1 MSEEENK
8 EDDENEEYDPL
19 DDVFRSLP
27 LGFEL
32 SNEDAFT
39 LRTALFAASMWFFCR
54 STIRARYGGRVVDH
68 QGANIFFLLVSGLV
82 VDDYNKLHFNTKK
95 MFMRVLWMILP
106 GIAYRI
112 QEAVEKRL
120 PFKGGGMLLAE
131 EVSLDNGMPIPK
143 DSTLYS
149 VTGPDDA
156 IHKLL
161 KHFVPRANMDA
172 MVNELIDKMK
182 VCENYEE
189 FIVKEKDLI
198 HTFAT
203 KLAAQMKGKR
213 RASTRS
219 VRSARSPSRRRTRS
233 ARF

>member
-1 MSEEENK
+1 MAEEENT
-8 EDDENEEYDPL
+8 EYDYL
-19 DDVFRSLP
+19 DDVFRSFS

-39 LRTALFAASMWFFCR
+39 LRTALFAASMWFFFR

-68 QGANIFFLLVSGLV
+68 QGANMFFLLVSGLV
-82 VDDYNKLHFNTKK
+82 VDDYNKLHFNTKNV
-95 MFMRVLWMILP
+95 FNRVLWLILP

-120 PFKGGGMLLAE
+120 PFKGGGMPLTE
-131 EVSLDNGMPIPK
+131 EVSLDKGMPIPK

-161 KHFVPRANMDA
+161 KHFVPHANMDA

-182 VCENYEE
+182 EYDKYED
-189 FIVKEKDLI
+189 FIRKEKDII

-203 KLAAQMKGKR
+203 KLAAQMKG
-213 RASTRS
+213 
-219 VRSARSPSRRRTRS
+219 
-233 ARF
+233 

>member
-1 MSEEENK
+1 MAEEEENT
-8 EDDENEEYDPL
+8 EDDGNEEYDPL
-19 DDVFRSLP
+19 DDVFRSFS
-27 LGFEL
+27 LGVEL
-32 SNEDAFT
+32 SNENTFT
-39 LRTALFAASMWFFCR
+39 LRTTLFAAGAWFFCR

-68 QGANIFFLLVSGLV
+68 QGANIFFLLLSGLV
-82 VDDYNKLHFNTKK
+82 VDDYNKLHFSTKK
-95 MFMRVLWMILP
+95 LFMRVLWLILP

-112 QEAVEKRL
+112 QEEVDKRL
-120 PFKGGGMLLAE
+120 RFKGGGMPLTE
-131 EVSLDNGMPIPK
+131 EVSLDKGMPIPK

-161 KHFVPRANMDA
+161 KHFVPHANMDA

-182 VCENYEE
+182 GCENYEE
-189 FIVKEKDLI
+189 FIVKEKDII

-203 KLAAQMKGKR
+203 KLAAQIKGKR
-213 RASTRS
+213 AKRST
-219 VRSARSPSRRRTRS
+219 RSARSPSRRRRTQS